1 MRENKP
7 LVTVIIP
14 TYNYG
19 NFISEAIDSVLN
31 SDFSQNEIEI
41 IIIDD
46 GSTDDTPE
54 KIKAYQE
61 RVKYIK
67 QENAGK
73 AWATKVG
80 IDFARGKYLFN
91 LDADDL
97 FIPNKLKEVVNKF
110 ESDIDIVHVSH
121 PAICWNVNDNSRVI
135 EPIPEAIKGTKLL
148 GKKLLYEFYQNR
160 ILFGGGSTFATR
172 TEVAKSWDIPQA
184 VDMYIDEYLVLLS
197 LPEKYSYFIPEP
209 LSVWRIHG
217 KNFSDASADRE
228 KIKQKMQR
236 NISSMEAVLQS
247 LIEQQFDAEIVKLYA
262 LKNKVSITAIKEQL
276 GEKRFS
282 DITDIWAYVLGNFS
296 IGSKEF
302 FRVLKSYTVLN
313 RTLPTPLLNVLKQV
327 KKTMAR

>member
-1 MRENKP
+1 MLENP
-7 LVTVIIP
+7 LATIIIP
-14 TYNYG
+14 TYNYANLIG
-19 NFISEAIDSVLN
+19 EGIDSILKSN
-31 SDFSQNEIEI
+31 FNIEKIEI
-41 IIIDD
+41 IVIDD
-46 GSTDDTPE
+46 GSTDDTSE
-54 KIKAYQE
+54 KIKPY
-61 RVKYIK
+61 RDRITYVK

-73 AWATKVG
+73 AKATKVG
-80 IDFARGKYLFN
+80 IDGAKGKYLFN

-97 FIPNKLKEVVNKF
+97 FLPDKIKKVVDIF
-110 ESDIDIVHVSH
+110 ESDRDIVHVSH
-121 PAICWNVNDNSRVI
+121 PAICWNVNEDTKVI
-135 EPIPEAIKGTKLL
+135 EKIPKAIQGTKVL
-148 GKKLLYEFYQNR
+148 GKQLLYEFYQNR

-197 LPEKYSYFIPEP
+197 LREKYSYFIPEP

-228 KIKQKMQR
+228 KFKQKMQR

-247 LIEQQFDAEIVKLYA
+247 LIAQQFDGEIVKLYG

-313 RTLPTPLLNVLKQV
+313 RTLPTPLLNVLKQA
-327 KKTMAR
+327 KKTMAQ